1 MDMTVSDSRPFCAC
15 STPPGTSGIAMIR
28 VSGEGAGKIL
38 DRCIRIIRTSSDAE
52 RISDM
57 PGYTSAYAEFYDPS
71 DKSSIDKVIITRY
84 TAPHS
89 YTGSEMADIS
99 CHGGTAVKQE
109 ILSVLISLGMRY
121 AEPGEFTKT
130 AFTAGKLDI
139 NEAEAVMSVINAES
153 EAALKAAN
161 SQLNGRLS
169 KRLAEA
175 EDLLYRAMALIEMI
189 VEFPEHDDTPEND
202 SEVISLTTEA
212 RDIVAGLRDSYGKGR
227 ILTESLRIALCG
239 LPNSG
244 KSSLL
249 NALAGYDRAIVT
261 DIPGTTRDTLELT
274 TQIKGI
280 PVTLIDTAG
289 IRRTGDKV
297 EAIGVERA
305 RQACADSDLTI
316 YLAACDEDADEITAQ
331 MKELFENNDNSKV
344 TLVFSKSDLGI
355 NPGGDKIR
363 QAAQDLNITAI
374 AEVSSEETI
383 RDEAGLAQLKDLITD
398 YYEKAGGSSSSDI
411 IVLAKRHSDLLAAAA
426 EQLDMAI
433 STATDGLGV
442 DIMSSVIRAA
452 LDNIGKITGKTVSAE
467 LADTIFAG
475 FCIGK

>member
-1 MDMTVSDSRPFCAC
+1 M
-15 STPPGTSGIAMIR
+15 
-28 VSGEGAGKIL
+28 
-38 DRCIRIIRTSSDAE
+38 
-52 RISDM
+52 
-57 PGYTSAYAEFYDPS
+57 
-71 DKSSIDKVIITRY
+71 
-84 TAPHS
+84 
-89 YTGSEMADIS
+89 
-99 CHGGTAVKQE
+99 
-109 ILSVLISLGMRY
+109 
-121 AEPGEFTKT
+121 
-130 AFTAGKLDI
+130 
-139 NEAEAVMSVINAES
+139 
-153 EAALKAAN
+153 
-161 SQLNGRLS
+161 
-169 KRLAEA
+169 
-175 EDLLYRAMALIEMI
+175 
-189 VEFPEHDDTPEND
+189 
-202 SEVISLTTEA
+202 
-212 RDIVAGLRDSYGKGR
+212 
-227 ILTESLRIALCG
+227 
-239 LPNSG
+239 
-244 KSSLL
+244 
-249 NALAGYDRAIVT
+249 
-261 DIPGTTRDTLELT
+261 T